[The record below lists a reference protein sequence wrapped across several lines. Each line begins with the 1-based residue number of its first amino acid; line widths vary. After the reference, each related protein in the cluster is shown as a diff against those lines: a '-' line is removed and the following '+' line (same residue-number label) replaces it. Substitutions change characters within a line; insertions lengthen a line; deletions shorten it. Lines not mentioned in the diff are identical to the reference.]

1 MNRGLMKTTSHFA
14 MVAAAGLALSVAQAS
29 AADLGGNCCADLEER
44 VAELEA
50 TTARKGNRKVSL
62 TISGQVNRTM
72 MYWDDGGRSNLY
84 FGQDNTNSS
93 TRIGF
98 SGNAKVSS
106 DWTAGYSILI
116 DVADRARAVSSTQI
130 NEDGGARDNANVNAD
145 HLLRLRDANFW
156 LQREGLG
163 RFTMGRLTT
172 SGPVGVIDLG
182 GVSVVAATGEGCIGT
197 SLRFRNDAGAL
208 TNANIGDFTMSCAH
222 PTFRQE
228 GIKYTSPTWH
238 GFVFSASVGEAAKV
252 QQATADTT
260 NTSVA
265 NNTNIGRTLGADLRY
280 ANEFN
285 GVRVAFGLGWEKSEV
300 NEDDAGNR
308 AEAQSGEYESW
319 GLSGSLMHVPTG
331 LFLQAFWLE
340 AELKP
345 AVAGGG
351 FTSANK
357 ADMWHIQAGVARN
370 FFGIGNTVFYGEY
383 AQFNDWYRLNTAGL
397 GQAAGAAPSAAIAL
411 PSGTSDELN
420 MWGLG
425 MVQNIDAAS
434 MELYIGYRNF
444 SASTNGSATGL
455 KDVDVVA
462 AGARI
467 RF

>member
-1 MNRGLMKTTSHFA
+1 MKTTSHFA

-62 TISGQVNRTM
+62 TIAGQVNRTI
-72 MYWDDGGRSNLY
+72 MYWNDGGRSNTYL
-84 FGQDNTNSS
+84 GLDNTNSS
-93 TRIGF
+93 TRFGF
-98 SGNAKVSS
+98 SGNAKISS
-106 DWTAGYSILI
+106 EWTAGYSILI
-116 DVADRARAVSSTQI
+116 DVADRARAVSANQI
-130 NEDGGARDNANVNAD
+130 NEDGGPRDNANSNAD

-163 RFTMGRLTT
+163 RVTMGRLTT
-172 SGPVGVIDLG
+172 SGPIGVIDLG

-197 SLRFRNDAGAL
+197 SLRVRNGAGTL
-208 TNANIGDFTMSCAH
+208 TNASIGDFTMGCSH

-238 GFVFSASVGEAAKV
+238 GFVFSASIGEAAKV
-252 QQATADTT
+252 QQTSLDTT
-260 NTSVA
+260 NSSVA
-265 NNTNIGRTLGADLRY
+265 NNTNIGRTLGVDLRY

-285 GVRVAFGLGWEKSEV
+285 GVRVAFGIGWEKSEV
-300 NEDDAGNR
+300 NEDDAGFR
-308 AEAQSGEYESW
+308 AEAQNGEYDSW
-319 GLSGSLMHVPTG
+319 GLSGSLLHVPTG
-331 LFLQAFWLE
+331 LFVQAFWLE
-340 AELKP
+340 AEHKP

-351 FTSANK
+351 FTAGNR
-357 ADMWHIQAGVARN
+357 ADMWHIQAGVSRN
-370 FFGIGNTVFYGEY
+370 YFGIGNTVFYGEY

-411 PSGTSDELN
+411 PSGAGDELS

-425 MVQNIDAAS
+425 MVQSIDAAA

-444 SASTNGSATGL
+444 SASNGASATGL
-455 KDVDVVA
+455 KDIDVVA